1 MAKQYG
7 DAYRTI
13 RLCVDSYDK
22 GVMKGRYCHPG
33 MEDAGRSFE
42 SLTQFLSGTEG
53 WMDEANYPQ
62 AYTARRSFA
71 PVMEL
76 KEEAPGEA
84 PQTGAL
90 GTFVIRIMFRQHA
103 SWQGSVTWLEG
114 KGEQTFRSVLELILL
129 LDSALGGCREGGE
142 PS

>member
-1 MAKQYG
+1 MPKLSGESFRY
-7 DAYRTI
+7 I
-13 RLCVDSYDK
+13 RVCVDSYES
-22 GVMKGRYCHPG
+22 GVMKGCCYHPSMDG
-33 MEDAGRSFE
+33 GGCGFK
-42 SLTQFLSGTEG
+42 SLTQLLVSVE
-53 WMDEANYPQ
+53 EAFDAANFPQ
-62 AYTARRSFA
+62 SFTAKRSFA
-71 PVMEL
+71 PLPES
-76 KEEAPGEA
+76 KPEAMPEA
-84 PQTGAL
+84 TQTGAL